1 MIEIFKTSI
10 LQQQEAFAV
19 IKTLS
24 DYLPSLKINFDLS
37 DCDKILRVEGQHFCA
52 QTIIEILKGQGHY
65 CQVLEG

>member
-1 MIEIFKTSI
+1 MVEIFKTSI
-10 LQQQEAFAV
+10 LQKQEAFAA

-37 DCDKILRVEGQHFCA
+37 DCDKILRVEGQQFSA
-52 QTIIEILKGQGHY
+52 QQIIDILRRQGHY